1 MADKSFGVEQVDI
14 FGSGTPT
21 IQSPNDLN
29 INAVNVAISTN
40 VSVGAALTVGAG
52 LNVTGVSTFNGY
64 LNAASRLY
72 FDENTGTKYMFGSG
86 VDLLTTISSEGDWKL
101 TLNASGGTGGNFIVE
116 KSSGNSLL
124 EAKGTG
130 AVDITGDLN
139 VTGISTFNDNV
150 LLGDSDIFGLGD
162 AGFNGGVPDLRFFH
176 NGSSSNIINT
186 TGHFF
191 ISQSHATDGL
201 YLKGPLIV
209 LRDPNNNDIIS
220 GTASGVTINPTAGG
234 VTLKHNGNQTK
245 LETTTTGIDVTGG
258 ITVNGS
264 ALSID
269 PSTSDIQV
277 TYEITNQTSF
287 SYYRFAGNGV
297 DSSADNPE
305 LLLERGQKYRFIN
318 NSGGSHPFQIQTT
331 GGSAYNTGVTN
342 NNASSGN
349 IDFAVR
355 WDAPS
360 ILKYQ
365 CTNHGSMQGNIYIIG
380 GSRGI
385 LTSASTLSGSSNS
398 FNGIPSWATK
408 IIVVFYQMST
418 DTTSARALVRLRNSN
433 GTISSGYDSYS
444 VDEDGSE
451 SADDIQNSTG
461 FVIETQSSGHTYN
474 GTMIIEKIDNTK
486 YVSSYS
492 AVRTATGALGTYQ
505 QISGNGRLLIASGGI
520 VTGVSLDMSSG
531 NFDSNPSTNYA
542 TIYYE

>member
-14 FGSGTPT
+14 FGTGTPT

-29 INAVNVAISTN
+29 LNAVNVAISTN
-40 VSVGAALTVGAG
+40 VIVGAG
-52 LNVTGVSTFNGY
+52 LTVVGVSTFNGNVNINGSITND
-64 LNAASRLY
+64 LNPDLQDY
-72 FDENTGTKYMFGSG
+72 YDLGGSG
-86 VDLLTTISSEGDWKL
+86 IKWKNLFLSRTLHAGD
-101 TLNASGGTGGNFIVE
+101 I
-116 KSSGNSLL
+116 
-124 EAKGTG
+124 
-130 AVDITGDLN
+130 N
-139 VTGISTFNDNV
+139 VTGGPAASGIITATSFS
-150 LLGDSDIFGLGD
+150 G
-162 AGFNGGVPDLRFFH
+162 
-176 NGSSSNIINT
+176 NGSNLTNLTSANLS
-186 TGHFF
+186 G
-191 ISQSHATDGL
+191 AL
-201 YLKGPLIV
+201 PA
-209 LRDPNNNDIIS
+209 IS
-220 GTASGVTINPTAGG
+220 GASLTNLPASTPT
-234 VTLKHNGNQTK
+234 
-245 LETTTTGIDVTGG
+245 
-258 ITVNGS
+258 
-264 ALSID
+264 
-269 PSTSDIQV
+269 TSDIQV

-297 DSSADNPE
+297 DSSANNPE

-408 IIVVFYQMST
+408 ITVVFYQMST

-444 VDEDGSE
+444 VDEDGSD

-520 VTGVSLDMSSG
+520 VTGVSLDTSTGSY
-531 NFDSNPSTNYA
+531 DSTPSTNYA